1 MSKKSYILNMKKSDA
16 IKIFSNLFLGGY
28 DHEIASMLE
37 DVTSLVVKRKNEIFF
52 MEGEEGSRVY
62 FLISG
67 LIKLYKTNE
76 EGKEAIMHFVK
87 SGEIFAEI
95 LFFLKNRYPVT
106 AMALE
111 DCVALSI
118 DSKKVESLIK
128 EHPDFAMR
136 IIGSLS
142 KRIKYF
148 VNIVEN
154 LTLSDLSTRFLK
166 YIKTLSEQK
175 RSSEIVLPVKKGDL
189 AILLGATPEAFS
201 RMLKKL
207 KDDGIIGIEGRKII
221 LIEQNNKI

>member
-1 MSKKSYILNMKKSDA
+1 MKKSDA
-16 IKIFSNLFLGGY
+16 IKIFSNVFLGGY
-28 DHEIASMLE
+28 DQEISSMLE
-37 DVTSLVVKRKNEIFF
+37 EATSIVTKRKNEIFF
-52 MEGEEGSRVY
+52 MEGEEGSKVY

-67 LIKLYKTNE
+67 FIKLYKTNE

-106 AMALE
+106 ALALD
-111 DCVALSI
+111 DCLTLAI
-118 DSKKVESLIK
+118 DSKKMELLIK
-128 EHPDFAMR
+128 KHPNFAMKM
-136 IIGSLS
+136 IGSLA

-166 YIKTLSEQK
+166 YLSTLSEQK
-175 RSSEIVLPVKKGDL
+175 KSSEIVLPVKKGDL
-189 AILLGATPEAFS
+189 AVLLGATPEAFS

-207 KDDGIIGIEGRKII
+207 KDDGIIDIDGRKII
-221 LIEQNNKI
+221 LIDRNNV